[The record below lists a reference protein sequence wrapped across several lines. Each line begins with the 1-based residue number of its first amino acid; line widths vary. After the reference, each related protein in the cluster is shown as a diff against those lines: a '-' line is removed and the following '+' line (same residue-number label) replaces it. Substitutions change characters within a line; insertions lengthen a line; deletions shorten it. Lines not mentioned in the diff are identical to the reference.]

1 MQWHPI
7 QLLPKMINLII
18 DPVENPLISKQKY
31 NDQVIEMYQWH
42 FKKNEQPCTFDEL
55 VTYCKWLGLKE
66 KQPTKDQVVNFL
78 LDKRVAF

>member
-1 MQWHPI
+1 
-7 QLLPKMINLII
+7 
-18 DPVENPLISKQKY
+18 
-31 NDQVIEMYQWH
+31 MYQWH